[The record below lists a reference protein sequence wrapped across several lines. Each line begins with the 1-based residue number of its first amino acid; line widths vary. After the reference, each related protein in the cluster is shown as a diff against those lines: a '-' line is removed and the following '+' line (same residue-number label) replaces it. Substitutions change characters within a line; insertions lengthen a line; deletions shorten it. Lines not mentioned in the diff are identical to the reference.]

1 MALDPFQGLSA
12 EARRRGYDP
21 LAIMAG
27 LGVGQQ
33 RAAELAT
40 ERQRRQAEAEQ
51 QASQLQMQARQ
62 MTMQEEQAKRQ
73 LEESQAQRAIEME
86 RLGMTRLQQE
96 QEAALQGRRLDQE
109 LTVLQRQEAQ
119 SALDREARRQEQD
132 AIRAAAQR
140 EADISRAFEA
150 AKMWSEYNQR
160 FGKGG
165 ELDRARQNAI
175 DIARATAEAGRED
188 KDKLPSAVLTELLGM
203 RVPTGAVDETGQL
216 LVDADMKPL
225 TRPAT
230 PQEIFAKAQLARQL
244 LGLAPLPTVSNP
256 TVSGSGET
264 PLDRLLKLLEK
275 GRNSGNAS
283 RRFRNYEP
291 TNEPPVTS
299 PERRDM
305 TKEVKGRW

>member
-1 MALDPFQGLSA
+1 
-12 EARRRGYDP
+12 
-21 LAIMAG
+21 
-27 LGVGQQ
+27 
-33 RAAELAT
+33 
-40 ERQRRQAEAEQ
+40 
-51 QASQLQMQARQ
+51 MQARQ

-109 LTVLQRQEAQ
+109 LAIQQRREAE
-119 SALDREARRQEQD
+119 SALEREARRQEQE
-132 AIRAAAQR
+132 AIRMAAQR
-140 EADISRAFEA
+140 EAQLGREFEA
-150 AKMWSEYNQR
+150 AKAWSQYNQR

-188 KDKLPSAVLTELLGM
+188 KNKLPPAVLTELLGM
-203 RVPTGAVDETGQL
+203 RVPTGRVDEKGL
-216 LVDADMKPL
+216 LVEDLEGKPE

-230 PQEIFAKAQLARQL
+230 PQEIFAKAQIARQL

-283 RRFRNYEP
+283 RRFRNYED
-291 TNEPPVTS
+291 
-299 PERRDM
+299 R
-305 TKEVKGRW
+305 

>member
-51 QASQLQMQARQ
+51 QAGQLQMQARQ

-73 LEESQAQRAIEME
+73 LAEQQAQRAIEME
-86 RLGMTRLQQE
+86 RLGMTKLQQE

-188 KDKLPSAVLTELLGM
+188 KNKLPPAVLTELLGM
-203 RVPTGAVDETGQL
+203 RVPTGRVDEKGI
-216 LVDADMKPL
+216 LVEDWDGKPE

-230 PQEIFAKAQLARQL
+230 PQEIFAKAQIARQL
-244 LGLAPLPTVSNP
+244 LGLAPLPNV
-256 TVSGSGET
+256 
-264 PLDRLLKLLEK
+264 
-275 GRNSGNAS
+275 
-283 RRFRNYEP
+283 P
-291 TNEPPVTS
+291 TNPAAGTPRGGLAALRELLRTQEQ
-299 PERRDM
+299 ERRAREA
-305 TKEVKGRW
+305 KRAK